1 MVVYLLTLNIIRGYA
16 YFPSCLLLPV
26 PQDFS
31 SLEIESVMDQG
42 KVSNIPRLFLQLGR
56 EIKFNEHFYYV
67 PGALHM
73 LFHLNPQNN
82 PRRCISSHI
91 CHEYSKIQRG

>member
-1 MVVYLLTLNIIRGYA
+1 MSQAISQVRPPAPLQDSSSKDLKKSVVHEGNVSYTPPL
-16 YFPSCLLLPV
+16 
-26 PQDFS
+26 FS
-31 SLEIESVMDQG
+31 SWEG
-42 KVSNIPRLFLQLGR
+42 KER

-82 PRRCISSHI
+82 PRRCF
-91 CHEYSKIQRG
+91 